1 MKKYDAL
8 SQGIK
13 KEISKRKISFHM
25 PAHKGRIDIMN
36 EDFFEMDYTIDS
48 ENKTY
53 KNNTFTYLTMSQN
66 QAANIYRSQRVF
78 YLANGE
84 DSGIFTMLTLCL
96 KEGDKIIVD
105 RNCQKA
111 VIDAIILLGI
121 IPVFISG
128 AHIPRFDFCA
138 PVDTLE
144 VKNAISY
151 HPDAK
156 AVFITSPS
164 YYGMVADIK
173 SISTLAHENNM
184 YLLVDETKGGHFP
197 FSQRFPASASRLGA
211 DFTVQSLSENLSSLC
226 GTGILHV
233 NTNDFVSSKITEVLD
248 MYQMSNPSCA
258 LYYMAETAIYKAASS
273 SRRFKSL
280 IDMVNKCSKFVNECT
295 KAYWLD
301 GDTKE
306 TVFDFDITKIV
317 VNFAYTNLSGYE
329 VANKLKEIYAIEV
342 DMCDEYNIVCTA
354 TIYNKLSD
362 IKRLA
367 KAIVAIV
374 EGSADN
380 KSDRE
385 FLTRNP
391 DYNLK
396 ITPRDAYFSDGE
408 LVSIE
413 ESMGR
418 ISKNVVL
425 RNNAPMILV
434 PGEEIT
440 ESHIKVMM
448 GLKGGLSYGIRENG
462 LIEVVKKS

>member
-25 PAHKGRIDIMN
+25 PAHKGRIDMMN
-36 EDFFEMDYTIDS
+36 EDFFEMDYTLDG
-48 ENKTY
+48 ENKAY
-53 KNNTFTYLTMSQN
+53 KNNTVTYLTMSQN

-128 AHIPRFDFCA
+128 THIPRFDFCA
-138 PVDTLE
+138 PVDLDE
-144 VKNAISY
+144 VENAIKY

-156 AVFITSPS
+156 AVFLTSPS

-211 DFTVQSLSENLSSLC
+211 DFTVQSLSENLGALC

-258 LYYMAETAIYKAASS
+258 LYYMAETAVHKAVSS

-280 IDMVNKCSKFVNECT
+280 IDTVNKCSKFVNECT

-301 GDTKE
+301 ADIKE

-329 VANKLKEIYAIEV
+329 VANKLNENYAIEV

-374 EGSADN
+374 ESSADN
-380 KSDRE
+380 KSERE

-391 DYNLK
+391 VYNLK
-396 ITPRDAYFSDGE
+396 IIPRDAYFSDGE
-408 LVSIE
+408 LVSVE
-413 ESMGR
+413 ESLGR
-418 ISKNVVL
+418 ISKNVVS

-448 GLKGGLSYGIRENG
+448 GLKGGVNLGIRENG